1 MMRDEEGMNELE
13 GVPDLPKCADATWLV
28 QKSIIILGTIAD
40 FSGWNVHVGPQ
51 IGMAPESLWGLPN
64 LEY

>member
-1 MMRDEEGMNELE
+1 MYSSVRAGISYEVAEDGKT
-13 GVPDLPKCADATWLV
+13 VVVQILV
-28 QKSIIILGTIAD
+28 VVLGIY
-40 FSGWNVHVGPQ
+40 VGPQ